1 MKQAYEAKIE
11 ELTKKLSALEE
22 PIFNK
27 SQCSSD
33 PKENLFFN
41 EIMEN
46 KKFRTALRYRASR
59 DGWMA

>member
-11 ELTKKLSALEE
+11 ELTKKLTSLEE

-33 PKENLFFN
+33 P
-41 EIMEN
+41 
-46 KKFRTALRYRASR
+46 
-59 DGWMA
+59 